1 MENQAVSPGNPFPAR
16 SRHLSEGAVTIE
28 QSRAVAEAQGKI
40 AIAKSFPRD
49 EAEAYEAIK
58 ASCSRRALADQAF
71 YEFPRGSE
79 TVSGL
84 TIRMAEELARVWG
97 NIDYGLRELS
107 NKPGETEMEAYCWDM
122 QTNVYSSQKFTVKHE
137 RHTRSGVRKLT
148 DPRDVYEMAANLGA
162 RRLRAR
168 ILAVL
173 PPDLIDQAAEWCKET
188 LKASITDT
196 TEATAK
202 MVAAYS
208 AIGITEALILE
219 RYKLKSLS
227 GVSSDI
233 ILELR
238 GIYKAISDGMAKPS
252 DYFNVPDAPVAGIAT
267 EALNAQLSQDPNEAL
282 PD

>member
-1 MENQAVSPGNPFPAR
+1 MDLNPQTQGNPFPSR

-49 EAEAYEAIK
+49 EAEAYNAIK
-58 ASCSRRALADQAF
+58 DSCSRKALAEQAF
-71 YEFPRGSE
+71 YEFPRGNE
-79 TVSGL
+79 TVKGL
-84 TIRMAEELARVWG
+84 SIRMAEELARVWG

-137 RHTRSGVRKLT
+137 RHTRSGVRALT
-148 DPRDVYEMAANLGA
+148 DPRDIYEMSANLGA

-188 LKASITDT
+188 LRSGIVDVQDT
-196 TEATAK
+196 ANKVIAAFSQHSVTE
-202 MVAAYS
+202 S
-208 AIGITEALILE
+208 LILQ
-219 RYKLKSLS
+219 RYNIQSRS
-227 GVSSDI
+227 QINSDMA
-233 ILELR
+233 LELR
-238 GIYKAISDGMAKPS
+238 GIFIALKDGIAKPS
-252 DYFNVPDAPVAGIAT
+252 DYFNLPEAAPVGAAAH
-267 EALNAQLSQDPNEAL
+267 ALNTQLL
-282 PD
+282 PSDDDRVID